1 MTHAALEE
9 YAPVPPCTCSVEPAL
24 AQALAAELVSLT
36 GLLADLARDLASS
49 PETLRRHMDKL
60 QLIDLITQTQLA
72 IAGVLDGQGGSAQR
86 LAGVTLEGLA
96 KRLGEAIPRG

>member
-1 MTHAALEE
+1 MTHVALKEC
-9 YAPVPPCTCSVEPAL
+9 APAPACTCSVEPAL

-36 GLLADLARDLASS
+36 SLLADLANDLASS

-60 QLIDLITQTQLA
+60 QLVDLITQTQLA

-86 LAGVTLEGLA
+86 LAGVTLEDLA
-96 KRLGEAIPRG
+96 KRLGEAVPRA